1 MKKLLISAFVF
12 IGVFVSLSVVSAQP
26 SFAQGRPG
34 TTPEAPVVDPGPE
47 EGPTIDDPTDDTD
60 PATGEPIDDS
70 EVVPGD
76 DDSASGG
83 PGAKEDVCAGLALT
97 GGTCEDPESGATV
110 DSTITTVVNIL
121 SIAIGVVA
129 VIMIMVGGFKYI
141 TSTGESGNIN
151 GAKNTILYAII
162 GLVIVALA
170 QVIVQFVIV
179 RTAPDKEIDATTIK
193 EE

>member
-1 MKKLLISAFVF
+1 MKKLLISIFVF
-12 IGVFVSLSVVSAQP
+12 MGVFVSLSIVSAEP
-26 SFAQGRPG
+26 SLAQGRPD
-34 TTPEAPVVDPGPE
+34 TKPETPFVDPGPE
-47 EGPTIDDPTDDTD
+47 EDPTIDDPTDDTD
-60 PATGEPIDDS
+60 PTTDPTDDT

-76 DDSASGG
+76 DDSGSGG
-83 PGAKEDVCAGLALT
+83 PSAKEDVCAGVALT
-97 GGTCEDPESGATV
+97 GGTCEDPETGATV
-110 DSTITTVVNIL
+110 DSTIATVVNIL

-129 VIMIMVGGFKYI
+129 VIMIMIGGFKYI

-179 RTAPDKEIDATTIK
+179 RTTPDKEIDSSIIK